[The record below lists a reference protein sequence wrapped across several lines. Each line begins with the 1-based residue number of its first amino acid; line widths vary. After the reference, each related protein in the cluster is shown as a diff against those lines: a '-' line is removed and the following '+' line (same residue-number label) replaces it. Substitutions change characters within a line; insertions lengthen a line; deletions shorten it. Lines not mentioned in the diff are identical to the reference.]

1 MKQNYLLIY
10 AITVLMCGFAFIC
23 FLLNQLHLDL
33 RDIKSSTEGK
43 TLRRNKLREW
53 EGTIF
58 SIIIIISAV
67 IFVILA
73 IINLKTPIS
82 TLQ

>member
-1 MKQNYLLIY
+1 MKQNYLFVY
-10 AITVLMCGFAFIC
+10 AITVLMCSFAFIC

-33 RDIKSSTEGK
+33 RDIRAASEGK
-43 TLRRNKLREW
+43 TLRGNKLKEW

-67 IFVILA
+67 IFVVLA
-73 IINLKTPIS
+73 VLSAKMGS
-82 TLQ
+82 SG

>member
-33 RDIKSSTEGK
+33 RSIRSATEGK
-43 TLRRNKLREW
+43 TLKGSKIKEW
-53 EGTIF
+53 EGAIF
-58 SIIIIISAV
+58 SIIIIICAV
-67 IFVILA
+67 IFVMLA
-73 IINLKTPIS
+73 IVSTRIPPSATP
-82 TLQ
+82 